1 MGVKISGVERHS
13 PAAKAGLQVGE
24 TLLQIDSNEIE
35 DVLDYRFY
43 MTAERLT
50 LLVQSPDGEKR
61 RVRIRKGEY
70 EDLGLDFET
79 YLMDEQRSCRN
90 KCVFCFIDQ
99 MPPGMRETLY
109 FKDDD
114 ARMSFLY
121 GNYITLTNLSEH
133 DIERTIRM
141 KISPINISVHTTN
154 PELRCRMMNN
164 RFAGKALD
172 IMQRLANAGIAMNA
186 QLVLCPGLNDGE
198 ELKRSLRDLLKLAPT
213 LKTISCVPVG
223 LTKYRDNLYPLRP
236 YTKDEAAATID
247 LIDSFGDQALEAFG
261 DRICYA
267 SDEFYLLAG
276 RKLPAPAFYG
286 DFNQLEN
293 GVGMLTLQRQ
303 QFEMAL
309 EDFEPD
315 DKPRSLSVVTGLA
328 AAPQIK
334 ELVSLAEKRWPGL
347 HCTVYPVVNDFF
359 GHNIT
364 VAGLITGRD
373 MIAQLKGKDLGER
386 LLFPDVMLRFHT
398 DVFLDDITQSQI
410 EDELGVPM
418 VPVQADDGYELLRNM
433 IEEPN

>member
-261 DRICYA
+261 DRICYV

>member
-50 LLVQSPDGEKR
+50 LLIQSPDGEKR

-236 YTKDEAAATID
+236 FTKEEAAATID

-328 AAPQIK
+328 AAPQIQ

-418 VPVQADDGYELLRNM
+418 VPVQADDGYELLRN
-433 IEEPN
+433 ILGEEY

>member
-50 LLVQSPDGEKR
+50 LLIQSPDGEKR

-433 IEEPN
+433 IEELN

>member
-315 DKPRSLSVVTGLA
+315 DKPLSLSVVTGLA

>member
-213 LKTISCVPVG
+213 LKTISCIPVG

-315 DKPRSLSVVTGLA
+315 DKPRSLSIVTGLA

>member
-1 MGVKISGVERHS
+1 MGVKISGVECHS

-50 LLVQSPDGEKR
+50 LLIQSPDGEKR

-236 YTKDEAAATID
+236 FTKEEAAATID

-334 ELVSLAEKRWPGL
+334 ELVSLAENRWPGL
-347 HCTVYPVVNDFF
+347 HCTVYPIVNDFF

-418 VPVQADDGYELLRNM
+418 VPVQADDGYELLRN
-433 IEEPN
+433 ILGEEY

>member
-50 LLVQSPDGEKR
+50 LLIQSPDGEKR

-410 EDELGVPM
+410 EDELGVLM

-433 IEEPN
+433 IEELN

>member
-315 DKPRSLSVVTGLA
+315 DKPRSLSIVTGLA

>member
-418 VPVQADDGYELLRNM
+418 VPVQADDGYELLRN
-433 IEEPN
+433 ILGEEY

>member
-198 ELKRSLRDLLKLAPT
+198 ELKRSLQDLLKLAPT

-315 DKPRSLSVVTGLA
+315 DKPRSLSIVTGLA

>member
-1 MGVKISGVERHS
+1 
-13 PAAKAGLQVGE
+13 
-24 TLLQIDSNEIE
+24 
-35 DVLDYRFY
+35 
-43 MTAERLT
+43 
-50 LLVQSPDGEKR
+50 
-61 RVRIRKGEY
+61 
-70 EDLGLDFET
+70 
-79 YLMDEQRSCRN
+79 
-90 KCVFCFIDQ
+90 
-99 MPPGMRETLY
+99 
-109 FKDDD
+109 
-114 ARMSFLY
+114 
-121 GNYITLTNLSEH
+121 
-133 DIERTIRM
+133 
-141 KISPINISVHTTN
+141 
-154 PELRCRMMNN
+154 
-164 RFAGKALD
+164 
-172 IMQRLANAGIAMNA
+172 
-186 QLVLCPGLNDGE
+186 
-198 ELKRSLRDLLKLAPT
+198 
-213 LKTISCVPVG
+213 
-223 LTKYRDNLYPLRP
+223 
-236 YTKDEAAATID
+236 
-247 LIDSFGDQALEAFG
+247 
-261 DRICYA
+261 
-267 SDEFYLLAG
+267 
-276 RKLPAPAFYG
+276 
-286 DFNQLEN
+286 
-293 GVGMLTLQRQ
+293 MLTLQRQ

>member
-1 MGVKISGVERHS
+1 MGVKIRDVERHS
-13 PAAKAGLQVGE
+13 PAAKAGVQAGE

-43 MTAERLT
+43 MTNERLV
-50 LLVQSPDGEKR
+50 LLLQDKDGEKR
-61 RVRIRKGEY
+61 RVKIHKGEY

-90 KCVFCFIDQ
+90 KCIFCFIDQ

-164 RFAGKALD
+164 RFAGKALNTMKRFAD
-172 IMQRLANAGIAMNA
+172 AGIAMNA

-198 ELKRSLRDLLKLAPT
+198 ELKRSLNDLLKLAPAM
-213 LKTISCVPVG
+213 KTVSCVPVG
-223 LTKYRDNLYPLRP
+223 LTRFRDGLYPLRP
-236 YTKDEAAATID
+236 YTKEEAAATID
-247 LIDSFGDQALEAFG
+247 LIDSYGDQALKAFG

-276 RKLPAPAFYG
+276 RPLPEPAFYG

-303 QFEMAL
+303 QFETAL
-309 EDFEPD
+309 DDFEPD
-315 DKPRSLSVVTGLA
+315 DKPRKLSIVTGQL
-328 AAPQIK
+328 AAPQLQ
-334 ELVSLAEKRWPGL
+334 ELVALAKTRWPGL
-347 HCTVYPVVNDFF
+347 DCTVIPVINNFF
-359 GHNIT
+359 GPNIT
-364 VAGLITGRD
+364 VAGLVTGRD
-373 MIAQLKGKDLGER
+373 MITQLKGRDLGEK

-398 DVFLDDITQSQI
+398 DVFLDDVTQSEI
-410 EDELGVPM
+410 EQALGVPM
-418 VPVQADDGYELLRNM
+418 VSVQADDGYELLRN
-433 IEEPN
+433 ILGEES

>member
-50 LLVQSPDGEKR
+50 LLIQSPDGEKR

-315 DKPRSLSVVTGLA
+315 DKPRSLSIVTGLA

>member
-50 LLVQSPDGEKR
+50 LLIQSPDGEKR

>member
-50 LLVQSPDGEKR
+50 LLIQSPDGEKR

-418 VPVQADDGYELLRNM
+418 VPVQADDGYELLRN
-433 IEEPN
+433 ILGEEY